1 MGIIKAAMGAI
12 GGGLADSWLEVIE
25 PSDMGSTT
33 VFAPGVLKDRNSG
46 RNSNTKGSSNSVS
59 NGSVIH
65 VYDNQMMILVDGG
78 AIVDYTAEPGYF
90 QVQNSSMPSLFNG
103 QFGASVKE
111 TFNRIKFGGITPT
124 AQRVF
129 YINLKEMAGIKFG
142 TKTPVNYY
150 DSNYDID
157 VNVRAFGTY
166 SIALDNPL
174 EFYKQV
180 IPTEAVTNCEPV
192 DIAILNESRYI
203 SEFLGALQQALTE
216 ISMEGVRISQIGA
229 RSLELAEHMSKVL
242 DQKWRQNRGMY
253 IKEVGIASISYDDET
268 KEILKQRN
276 QAAIYQNPNL
286 REAMV
291 QTSIARGIEAAGSN
305 ANGAMAG
312 FMGVGMGMNA
322 SGGFMSA
329 ASASNMQQMQ
339 QQQMQQNMQQ
349 QNMQQQNMQ
358 QQNMQPQQQ
367 RRSPFDV
374 SGRQQ
379 QNTAVGAGVAEG
391 WTCSCGHT
399 GNTGKFCAECG
410 SPKPVQQSDGSW
422 NCPQC
427 GTKNTGK
434 FCAEC
439 GTRRPESKPKKIV
452 CDKCGYEPDM
462 SQPIPKFCPNCGDP
476 INEKDFQ

>member
-1 MGIIKAAMGAI
+1 MGIIKAVMGAV

-33 VFAPGVLKDRNSG
+33 VFAPGVQKDQNNY
-46 RNSNTKGSSNSVS
+46 RNSNSKASSNSVS
-59 NGSVIH
+59 NGSIIH

-90 QVQNSSMPSLFNG
+90 KVQNSSLPSMFNG
-103 QFGASVKE
+103 QFGESVKE
-111 TFNRIKFGGITPT
+111 TFSRIKYGGINPT
-124 AQRVF
+124 EQRVF
-129 YINLKEMAGIKFG
+129 YINLREMAGIKFG
-142 TKTPVNYY
+142 TKTPINYY

-166 SIALDNPL
+166 SIELENPL

-180 IPTEAVTNCEPV
+180 IPVDAVTKNQSV
-192 DIAILNESRYI
+192 DIAVLNENRYI

-229 RSLELAEHMSKVL
+229 RSMELAEHMSKVL
-242 DQKWRQNRGMY
+242 DEKWRKNRGMY

-268 KEILKQRN
+268 KELLKQRN
-276 QAAIYQNPNL
+276 QAAIFQNANL

-312 FMGVGMGMNA
+312 FMGIGMGMNTT
-322 SGGFMSA
+322 GGFMNA
-329 ASASNMQQMQ
+329 ASATNMQQMQ
-339 QQQMQQNMQQ
+339 MQQ
-349 QNMQQQNMQ
+349 QAAQQQPIQ
-358 QQNMQPQQQ
+358 QQPQQQ
-367 RRSPFDV
+367 RRSPFDYQ
-374 SGRQQ
+374 SNQQ
-379 QNTAVGAGVAEG
+379 QPQQPQQTQGAAAVTAPSSSDG
-391 WTCSCGHT
+391 WNCTCGKT

-410 SPKPVQQSDGSW
+410 APKPVISNNDPW
-422 NCPQC
+422 KCPQC
-427 GTKNTGK
+427 SAENTGK
-434 FCAEC
+434 FCANC
-439 GTRRPESKPKKIV
+439 GTKRPQTPKKIV

-462 SQPIPKFCPNCGDP
+462 SKTLPKFCPECGDP
-476 INEKDFQ
+476 INDSDFH